1 MIISLE
7 NIESLAEELGYKCED
22 LKKLEKNE
30 YMMST
35 KDIKIKRLGWDC
47 WLSFEKKKSEPVIL
61 IPWKIER
68 DNKRRQVWRQ
78 FINCRNYALKYG
90 EERAEAI
97 AKGIDESMMVE
108 IVSDHKFISQ
118 QIKKT
123 TTPLSEENGFTKTL
137 DKIADYILFSKFDNK
152 EQEEEHIKLK
162 KKIAQLESKKKTE
175 KNKDKLFDAKHKK
188 KDTPYMNVKRLKSL
202 PPQYLVLNT
211 EDDESQV
218 IKPDYVVNYT
228 RVDRQMEK
236 GKFDESMEAFWERFS
251 PSKRNEI
258 PFYDKE
264 PINYKELA
272 FSTME
277 QYIAEIQQLEDKPF
291 SPNRAKVISNLK
303 GEMRDALKILR
314 KVIHFQ
320 PSISIDEVIPDDAWN
335 HLSLRDPE
343 VYRILLLNYSEL
355 YEKYKSK
362 VNTNMWALL
371 RTFEDLVE
379 KTKWRNNEECV
390 IVDLILNDGVTSLNE
405 IRDILKEENEELM
418 PKSTLSKIINTHLP
432 ARLADTYEK
441 QLEDWI
447 WIHRRKGKYKTCKS
461 CGEVKLAVDNRYFM
475 KNSGGYL
482 GLRAVCK
489 SCEKS

>member
-47 WLSFEKKKSEPVIL
+47 WLSFEKKKSEPVVL

-78 FINCRNYALKYG
+78 FMNCCNYALRYG
-90 EERAEAI
+90 EERTEAI
-97 AKGIDESMMVE
+97 ARGIDESMMVE

-162 KKIAQLESKKKTE
+162 KEIAQLESKKKTE
-175 KNKDKLFDAKHKK
+175 KNKNKLFDAKHKK
-188 KDTPYMNVKRLKSL
+188 KDTPYMKVKRLKSL

-218 IKPDYVVNYT
+218 VKPDYVVNYT

-251 PSKRNEI
+251 PSKPNEI

-264 PINYKELA
+264 PVNYKELA
-272 FSTME
+272 YSTMK

-303 GEMRDALKILR
+303 GEMRDALKVLR

-335 HLSLRDPE
+335 CLSLRDAE
-343 VYRILLLNYSEL
+343 VYSVLLYNYSEL
-355 YEKYKSK
+355 YEKYKPK

-371 RTFEDLVE
+371 RTFEDLAE
-379 KTKWRNNEECV
+379 KTSWSKEEAH
-390 IVDLILNDGVTSLNE
+390 IVDLMLNSGVTKLEE
-405 IRDILKEENEELM
+405 IQEALREDYKLEYEKYQ
-418 PKSTLSKIINTHLP
+418 LSRIINKQLPKILVETH
-432 ARLADTYEK
+432 EK

-447 WIHRRKGKYKTCKS
+447 WIHRRKGKYKTCNS

-475 KNSGGYL
+475 KNSSGYL
-482 GLRAVCK
+482 GLRSVCK